1 MTTASVVI
9 CAYTEAR
16 WDSLAAG
23 ARAAAEGTLAPLE
36 VIVACDHAPELEARV
51 RAELP
56 WVVAVANDGPRG
68 LSGARNAGLARARGD
83 VVAFLDDDALP
94 SRDWLERL
102 IAAYR
107 DPRVVGV
114 GGTARP
120 VFPGERPAF
129 LAPEFDWVVGCTYRG
144 LPDEPGP
151 VRNLI
156 GANMSFRRAALTR
169 AGGFVNGI
177 GRIGTRPV
185 GCEETELCI
194 RLAHLDPR
202 GVILF
207 DPSVAVDHF
216 VRHRGIQGG
225 TRVSME
231 ALSVQSWEEPEGTPE
246 PALADLT
253 VVIPARNAE
262 HMLDH
267 CLGALRKS
275 GAAEVIVVDGQSGDE
290 TARLARALGARVL
303 SDEGRGLPAAR
314 AIGARAAKTKYVAL
328 VDADVVIP
336 EAALAELFAEFQ
348 AGGYTALQAGLH
360 SVGGPGYWGRALAYH
375 HRTGRSKNW
384 FGVVATIFERH
395 TLLEHGFDTRFLSG
409 EDIDLRWRL
418 KRAGAK
424 IGVSKRTI
432 VEHRFD
438 DTFAFALGQWLADG
452 HGLARMLDGHGSRAK
467 VLLGLPLAA
476 GIRGA
481 LMAILRAQPQWLPY
495 YALFVIFNYV
505 GIAAELFARRG
516 VHKT

>member
-216 VRHRGIQGG
+216 VTPERTTLRYYANRCWSEGLSKALVAS
-225 TRVSME
+225 RVGSRD
-231 ALSVQSWEEPEGTPE
+231 ALSNERRH
-246 PALADLT
+246 ALKIL
-253 VVIPARNAE
+253 PR
-262 HMLDH
+262 
-267 CLGALRKS
+267 ALR
-275 GAAEVIVVDGQSGDE
+275 
-290 TARLARALGARVL
+290 
-303 SDEGRGLPAAR
+303 
-314 AIGARAAKTKYVAL
+314 
-328 VDADVVIP
+328 
-336 EAALAELFAEFQ
+336 AAL
-348 AGGYTALQAGLH
+348 
-360 SVGGPGYWGRALAYH
+360 SR
-375 HRTGRSKNW
+375 KDDN
-384 FGVVATIFERH
+384 
-395 TLLEHGFDTRFLSG
+395 LS
-409 EDIDLRWRL
+409 ET
-418 KRAGAK
+418 
-424 IGVSKRTI
+424 S
-432 VEHRFD
+432 H
-438 DTFAFALGQWLADG
+438 
-452 HGLARMLDGHGSRAK
+452 
-467 VLLGLPLAA
+467 
-476 GIRGA
+476 
-481 LMAILRAQPQWLPY
+481 
-495 YALFVIFNYV
+495 
-505 GIAAELFARRG
+505 
-516 VHKT
+516 